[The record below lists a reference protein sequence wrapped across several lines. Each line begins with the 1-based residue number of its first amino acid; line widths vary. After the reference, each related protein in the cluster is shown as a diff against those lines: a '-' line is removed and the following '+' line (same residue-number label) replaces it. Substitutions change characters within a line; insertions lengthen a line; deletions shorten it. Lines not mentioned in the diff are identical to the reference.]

1 MVDILGFDAIL
12 YAQLGKRRNII
23 NNLNTKN
30 QSKNKITQVPGY
42 HIGSF
47 TCYNADD
54 VEGEAVNIQL
64 TALEEMWYGHEENID
79 HPEGSEY
86 PQSVN
91 VPHMKIMRD
100 RVIASVLNRTGI
112 DVRSFDSI
120 IHATTSPGR
129 DQKGNIINFD
139 HPNVVRNV

>member
-1 MVDILGFDAIL
+1 
-12 YAQLGKRRNII
+12 
-23 NNLNTKN
+23 
-30 QSKNKITQVPGY
+30 
-42 HIGSF
+42 
-47 TCYNADD
+47 
-54 VEGEAVNIQL
+54 
-64 TALEEMWYGHEENID
+64 MWYTHEENID

-139 HPNVVRNV
+139 HPNTVRNV